1 MSFYNSHSIQYNLS
15 KCHFP
20 FPWKKKLPRWLA
32 TLKSPLQ
39 CIPFPLVQ
47 GHGFTLDGPSEASY
61 PNSKSNDWTYTI
73 NAHTIHTSLNSD
85 FSSLIPNTSSVP
97 GKIFQWIQMTFK
109 LFHLEGHPSQLSCSP
124 ALHEVL

>member
-1 MSFYNSHSIQYNLS
+1 MSFSLS
-15 KCHFP
+15 
-20 FPWKKKLPRWLA
+20 
-32 TLKSPLQ
+32 LKEKTAQVTGNNKVPLQ
-39 CIPFPLVQ
+39 CIPPPLVQ
-47 GHGFTLDGPSEASY
+47 GYGFTLDGPSGASY

-85 FSSLIPNTSSVP
+85 FSSLIANTSSVP